1 MKHIIPLI
9 ILASYIPF
17 VVDAQ
22 SNPEPRE
29 LTDLRGSFEKAR
41 TAALSPL
48 EKKYVD
54 ALTGLKDRLT
64 KRGDLQGALAVQSE
78 LSRMQ
83 PASAKPS
90 VNDGKLRL
98 SKLKTTDEF
107 FGWLST
113 TAWKSPT
120 GNTLRF
126 PRADEMELTSPEG
139 RKSTYALTIEKVG
152 ELSWV
157 FSNGNKELM
166 QISSDLDSATCSTGV
181 MKRIESP

>member
-1 MKHIIPLI
+1 MKHLI
-9 ILASYIPF
+9 LLVALAGNIPF
-17 VVDAQ
+17 TIHAQ
-22 SNPEPRE
+22 TTAEPKE
-29 LTDLRGSFEKAR
+29 LMDLRGSYEKAR

-48 EKKYVD
+48 EKKYAD

-64 KRGDLQGALAVQSE
+64 KRGDLQGALAVQAE

-83 PASAKPS
+83 PTLAKPPA
-90 VNDGKLRL
+90 NDGKLRL
-98 SKLKTTDEF
+98 SKLKTVEEF
-107 FGWLST
+107 YGWLNT

-126 PRADEMELTSPEG
+126 PSVDKMELTSPEG

-152 ELSWV
+152 EISWV

-166 QISSDLDSATCSTGV
+166 QISADLDSASCSTGV